1 MSRPRRLAAIVV
13 AALVLAAPTA
23 ASAQAV
29 SGAELT
35 ALAERAAAD
44 DASARERLLAVD
56 EVDGRPVA
64 VDEALAGATG
74 DEIVQRARLIAASTG
89 AERGVAPADA
99 RRDAQQI
106 LDARRYKGAQVPR
119 PFAGPIAWLGDRIQ
133 PVIDWIDDLGRSVP
147 GGPIVLWMVLAALVL
162 SAAAGVTSQTIRR
175 RAIAI
180 ERARTAALPA
190 TEDPHQLERAA
201 DRAERDG
208 DWELAVRLRFRAGLL
223 RLDRRRVL
231 VYRPS
236 LTTGE
241 IARATGSRS
250 FAEIGD
256 RFDAIVYGGRPAEQE
271 DAEAAK
277 RGWEAVQAEAV
288 AR

>member
-1 MSRPRRLAAIVV
+1 MSGPRRLAAIVV

-64 VDEALAGATG
+64 VDEALAGAAG

-89 AERGVAPADA
+89 AERGGAPADA

-133 PVIDWIDDLGRSVP
+133 PVIDWIDDLGRGVP

-162 SAAAGVTSQTIRR
+162 SAAAGVDEPDDPAPRDR
-175 RAIAI
+175 D
-180 ERARTAALPA
+180 RAR
-190 TEDPHQLERAA
+190 PHGRAA
-201 DRAERDG
+201 GDRGSAS
-208 DWELAVRLRFRAGLL
+208 AASA
-223 RLDRRRVL
+223 
-231 VYRPS
+231 RPTAPS
-236 LTTGE
+236 AT
-241 IARATGSRS
+241 ATGSWRCACGS
-250 FAEIGD
+250 VPACCGST
-256 RFDAIVYGGRPAEQE
+256 AGGCSCTGRP
-271 DAEAAK
+271 
-277 RGWEAVQAEAV
+277 
-288 AR
+288 